1 MLRFVLR
8 NPSATLLATQVGAL
22 LVYPFLDDSHLGRSL
37 VSALGILI
45 LGLVVL
51 TVRSSPAANW
61 FVFALGVPAS
71 VLLVI
76 QAVTG
81 SDELFPYSSALEAVL
96 YLYAALALI
105 RYMLADQVI
114 TRDELWA
121 VGATFTLLAWAF
133 AYAYG
138 VCQAIE
144 PGTFTAADPEGDRT
158 WTELLL
164 LSVTNLTSVGLG
176 DVLPVKPFG
185 RSLVMLE
192 QMAGVGYV
200 ALVVSRLVGLMLYR
214 RDSAERSASDQP

>member
-1 MLRFVLR
+1 VLRFVLR